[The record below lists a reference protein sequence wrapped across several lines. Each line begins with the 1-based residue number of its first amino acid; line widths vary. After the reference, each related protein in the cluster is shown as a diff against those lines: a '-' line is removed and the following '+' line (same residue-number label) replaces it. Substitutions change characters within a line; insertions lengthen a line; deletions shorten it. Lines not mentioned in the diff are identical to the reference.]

1 MVVQLIQ
8 NIIIISSSLILRVSF
23 RNLGFSLGFALQQM
37 FPVVLL
43 PAPFE
48 LKSLCMRFF
57 LQHYSPNFKFKMIDN
72 M

>member
-23 RNLGFSLGFALQQM
+23 RNLGFSKALQQM